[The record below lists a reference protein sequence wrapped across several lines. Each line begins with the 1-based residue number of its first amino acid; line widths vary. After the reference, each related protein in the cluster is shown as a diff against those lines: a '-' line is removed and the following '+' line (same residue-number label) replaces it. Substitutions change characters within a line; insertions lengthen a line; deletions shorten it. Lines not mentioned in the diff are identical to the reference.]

1 MQREASCF
9 LSPEVGLEAGHA
21 LWPKDSNPTMDSGFK
36 PMGQFLVKES
46 GKTSELSSQGRVNW
60 RLSQ

>member
-1 MQREASCF
+1 
-9 LSPEVGLEAGHA
+9 VGLEAGHA